1 MSKPGS
7 PNNPKGGSKKSTRLA
22 DGTPWPN
29 YRSPHRRRAD
39 REAHAEGGGAK
50 LPPVIEHPLVVPGPP
65 AMIDTPAALTEL
77 IERLRGEERFGF
89 DTEFIGEES
98 FYLRFCVVQV
108 ATRDGLTLIDALAPG
123 IDLLPFWELVAD
135 PFIEKVVHA
144 GLQDLEP
151 VARLTGRP
159 PAAIYDTQIA
169 AGFMGKMYPISLK
182 NLCLEELEAD
192 LGTSG
197 KFSQWDRRPLT
208 ALQQGYAANDVRYL
222 LLLRERV
229 AAELAQ
235 RGHTDKAVVECSQF
249 ADADT
254 YRIDPLT
261 MKLKAKA
268 RGGMKRSEQAVLNAL
283 LLWRAEAA
291 RERDLPMRVLLDDQT
306 LMDLAQ
312 RPVESAEDVQKFK
325 GMPWPVKE
333 AYAQDLV
340 GATAAALAGP
350 LPPRPPRY
358 KPLSDEGAARLAE
371 TWTAAQRACED
382 AGIAATLTMN
392 KREITELVRARDRD
406 QPAPVNRLA
415 AGWRREL
422 LEPVLGDLLPSRWDA
437 DDGAE
442 VSK

>member
-1 MSKPGS
+1 MI
-7 PNNPKGGSKKSTRLA
+7 
-22 DGTPWPN
+22 D
-29 YRSPHRRRAD
+29 
-39 REAHAEGGGAK
+39 
-50 LPPVIEHPLVVPGPP
+50 HPLVVAGPP
-65 AMIDTPAALTEL
+65 EMVDTPEALAEL
-77 IERLRGEERFGF
+77 VERLRGEERFGF

-135 PFIEKVVHA
+135 PSIEKIVHA

-159 PAAIYDTQIA
+159 PAAVYDTQIA
-169 AGFMGKMYPISLK
+169 AAFMGKMYPISLK

-208 ALQQGYAANDVRYL
+208 PLQQGYAANDVRYL

-229 AAELAQ
+229 GEALEQ
-235 RGHTDKAVVECSQF
+235 RGHTEKAAVECTQF
-249 ADADT
+249 AEPDT

-261 MKLKAKA
+261 MKLKVKG
-268 RGGMKRSEQAVLNAL
+268 RTGVKRSEQAVVNAL

-306 LMDLAQ
+306 LVGLSQ
-312 RPVESAEDVQKFK
+312 RPVETVEDVQNFK

-340 GATAAALAGP
+340 DVTTAALAGP
-350 LPPRPPRY
+350 MPPRAPRF
-358 KPLSDEGAARLAE
+358 KPLTEEGSALLAKV
-371 TWTAAQRACED
+371 WTAAQEACD
-382 AGIAATLTMN
+382 AAEIAATLTMN

-415 AGWRREL
+415 AGWRRAL
-422 LEPVLGDLLPSRWDA
+422 LEPVLGDLLPPAGS
-437 DDGAE
+437 
-442 VSK
+442 

>member
-1 MSKPGS
+1 MSKPGTPDNPEKS
-7 PNNPKGGSKKSTRLA
+7 PRKGSRKKSRLA

-50 LPPVIEHPLVVPGPP
+50 LPPVIDHPLVVQGPP
-65 AMIDTPAALTEL
+65 AMVDTPEALAEL
-77 IERLRGEERFGF
+77 VEKLRGEPRFGF

-108 ATRDGLTLIDALAPG
+108 STPDGLTLIDALAPG
-123 IDLLPFWELVAD
+123 MDLLPFWELVAD
-135 PFIEKVVHA
+135 PSIEKIVHA

-159 PAAIYDTQIA
+159 PAAVYDTQIA
-169 AGFMGKMYPISLK
+169 AAFMGKMYPISLK
-182 NLCLEELEAD
+182 NLCLEALEAD

-208 ALQQGYAANDVRYL
+208 PLQQGYAANDVRYL
-222 LLLRERV
+222 LLLRQHV
-229 AAELAQ
+229 GDELEQ
-235 RGHTDKAVVECSQF
+235 RGHTEKAAVECTQF
-249 ADADT
+249 ADPDT

-261 MKLKAKA
+261 MKLKAKG
-268 RGGMKRSEQAVLNAL
+268 RTGGKRSEQAIINAL

-306 LMDLAQ
+306 LVDLSQ
-312 RPVESAEDVQKFK
+312 RPVKSVDDVQKFK

-340 GATAAALAGP
+340 DATAAALAGP
-350 LPPRPPRY
+350 MPPRAPRY
-358 KPLSDEGAARLAE
+358 KPLSEEGAAQLASV
-371 TWTAAQRACED
+371 WSAAQAACAE
-382 AGIAATLTMN
+382 AEIAATLVMN
-392 KREITELVRARDRD
+392 KREITELVRARDRNH
-406 QPAPVNRLA
+406 PAPINRLA
-415 AGWRREL
+415 AGWRRAL
-422 LEPVLGDLLPSRWDA
+422 LEPVLGDLLPGQSA
-437 DDGAE
+437 AG
-442 VSK
+442 